1 LILYRAPPPFA
12 PKTARGKLFDGFN
25 FRNAVGLAIKD
36 TRDQWRYFR
45 YALHK
50 KHGDVRAS
58 RMVCA
63 LTRDKPKDCVGRK
76 IALVIDSS
84 SSNLDTDPSNLRIAA
99 ARSFNNKLV
108 SAAEAEQ
115 SGKADLVTVIDFDTS
130 ARIVYPLEDPAG
142 ARFDGIDSS
151 GGTNIASGI
160 SAAIDEL
167 VKNTEYPTFWKSGI
181 VVFTDGIDSNRFA
194 LIAQTVRALSKGI

>member
-1 LILYRAPPPFA
+1 LDLRSTANVNASIPKDLTTGCFDDSGLLKVAFADKTPGVGLCARRVTHHTINKDTGAIDPVSGATSA

-76 IALVIDSS
+76 MALVIDSS

-99 ARSFNNKLV
+99 ARSFKNKLV

-130 ARIVYPLEDPAG
+130 ARIVYPC
-142 ARFDGIDSS
+142 RC
-151 GGTNIASGI
+151 
-160 SAAIDEL
+160 
-167 VKNTEYPTFWKSGI
+167 K
-181 VVFTDGIDSNRFA
+181 
-194 LIAQTVRALSKGI
+194 VRRD